1 MAPKRQISVG
11 RKTVNL
17 PWGGWPISVEKG
29 RKDGSTKLRRKRV
42 NMFDLENAAQ
52 IVCVTD
58 YDGQGV
64 EFMPPQDEQSAI
76 LQDEDA

>member
-1 MAPKRQISVG
+1 
-11 RKTVNL
+11 
-17 PWGGWPISVEKG
+17 
-29 RKDGSTKLRRKRV
+29 
-42 NMFDLENAAQ
+42 MFDLENAAQ